1 MRRDFPPEIGPLSPT
16 EIEIID
22 ATEPSLALSD
32 DTPLLTALEAILLH
46 RCNDDERKYYEALS
60 PEEKTRSSIRFAIRF
75 R

>member
-1 MRRDFPPEIGPLSPT
+1 
-16 EIEIID
+16 
-22 ATEPSLALSD
+22 LSD